1 MKRKKTSRFRRA
13 RRWMRYRPRKH
24 DKRMPLSVG
33 VGLAA
38 SIMAP
43 AAPGWASAF
52 DSIRN
57 GDMQGAA
64 AGFIRS
70 WTGIYGIDGK
80 EPIGINVMAT
90 LNPFNMAEAPAW
102 KATFWTAIIAK
113 VIKSA
118 VHVDPIGKIPVVNK
132 YVKFS

>member
-1 MKRKKTSRFRRA
+1 M
-13 RRWMRYRPRKH
+13 
-24 DKRMPLSVG
+24 SVA
-33 VGLAA
+33 VGLAT
-38 SIMAP
+38 SVMSP
-43 AAPGWASAF
+43 AAPGWQSTYQAVKS
-52 DSIRN
+52 
-57 GDMQGAA
+57 GDLAGAA

-80 EPIGINVMAT
+80 EPMGINIMNA
-90 LNPFNMAEAPAW
+90 LNPLDMSDAPAW

-118 VHVDPIGKIPVVNK
+118 VHVDPLSKIPVVNK

>member
-1 MKRKKTSRFRRA
+1 
-13 RRWMRYRPRKH
+13 MRHRPRKH

-43 AAPGWASAF
+43 AAPGWASVF
-52 DSIRN
+52 DSIKAGN
-57 GDMQGAA
+57 MQGAA

-70 WTGIYGIDGK
+70 WTGIYGIDGN
-80 EPIGINVMAT
+80 EPIGINIIHA
-90 LNPFNMAEAPAW
+90 LNPFDMSDAPAW
-102 KATFWTAIIAK
+102 KATLWTAIVAK
-113 VIKSA
+113 VIKSV
-118 VHVDPIGKIPVVNK
+118 VHVDPISKIPVVNK